1 MQKGSKIIIIV
12 YAILLQRDFLS
23 GSLAKIIKA
32 LGNHLCSIELITH
45 SIWRCSTFMW
55 LYSFLLSMK
64 LGSCMLRVESL
75 KKWVNAVVNALFLSH
90 IWSIR
95 RCRSLFGLVGFLQV
109 LVHTTYSLSL
119 KAIVRS
125 IVYRSSPPLSLVRAV
140 KRQQHY
146 YFLWP
151 HKLCL

>member
-1 MQKGSKIIIIV
+1 MQKARKIIIIV
-12 YAILLQRDFLS
+12 CYIASTRF
-23 GSLAKIIKA
+23 SLGLFSRKIKA

-55 LYSFLLSMK
+55 LYSFLCMK
-64 LGSCMLRVESL
+64 LGYSMLRVESL

-95 RCRSLFGLVGFLQV
+95 RCRSLFGLVEFLRV